1 MEFFNNKIKYEIRF
15 EFFSRKID
23 RIDGIEEIIVGYLSH
38 AIFEMIDEIIRF
50 RNGRCRVSSRGPAN
64 GKTNRS
70 VMRQDFK
77 QTRGAS
83 ARSSTLDTQR
93 AAVVSAVL
101 KSARVCSVSKTT
113 SRPRIYPRR
122 GV

>member
-1 MEFFNNKIKYEIRF
+1 
-15 EFFSRKID
+15 
-23 RIDGIEEIIVGYLSH
+23 
-38 AIFEMIDEIIRF
+38 MIDEIIRF
-50 RNGRCRVSSRGPAN
+50 RNGRCRGLTARVSSRGPAN